1 MIEHLLLFLI
11 LALLAEVL
19 GTIGGFGSSLFFV
32 PMAAYFMD
40 FQAVLGITALFHVSS
55 NLSKIILFKKGVDRF
70 LLINMGIPAVILVI
84 IGALLSNTFEERY
97 LEFGL
102 GALLILLSSFL
113 LLFQDFH
120 WKPTRNNA
128 ILGGVISGFLA
139 GLLGTGG
146 AIRGMALA
154 SFRLK
159 MEVFIATSALIDLA
173 IDASRSVVYVGQGYV
188 TSSMLYLIPLLIGV
202 SFVGTFI
209 GKKIL
214 ERISEDRFRLIVLG
228 LVFVQG
234 VLILVKFV

>member
-70 LLINMGIPAVILVI
+70 LLINMGIPAVVLVI

-113 LLFQDFH
+113 LLFQDFQ

-159 MEVFIATSALIDLA
+159 MEVFIVTSALIDLA

-228 LVFVQG
+228 LVLVQG
-234 VLILVKFV
+234 VLIVGKFV

>member
-1 MIEHLLLFLI
+1 MVEHLLLFLI

-19 GTIGGFGSSLFFV
+19 GTVGGFGSSLFFV

-70 LLINMGIPAVILVI
+70 LLINMGIPAVLLVI
-84 IGALLSNTFEERY
+84 IGALLSNTFEEKY
-97 LEFGL
+97 LELGL

-113 LLFQDFH
+113 LLFQNFQ
-120 WKPTRNNA
+120 WKPTRANA
-128 ILGGVISGFLA
+128 IIGGVISGFLA

-188 TSSMLYLIPLLIGV
+188 TASMLYLIPMLIGV
-202 SFVGTFI
+202 SFAGTFI

-214 ERISEDRFRLIVLG
+214 ERISEDRFRIIVLG
-228 LVFVQG
+228 LVFIQG
-234 VLILVKFV
+234 VLIVVKFV